1 MRTFQPRMS
10 SQVVA
15 AVAVAVFVA
24 VVVAA
29 SLVAASLVAASLVAA
44 VLLVASLAPSS
55 PAQPLART
63 LHSLVLAPTLRSFPL
78 FCLFFGGVLFCVEPT
93 FLI

>member
-24 VVVAA
+24 VV
-29 SLVAASLVAASLVAA
+29 VAASLVAASLVAA